1 MTNIFLTFS
10 LLTNIFFNCK
20 MKIQLKREY
29 CFGLQIIRK
38 NIKET
43 RKALKMTQ
51 EQLAEQI
58 DVSTV
63 FISQIENGSR
73 KPSLETIYKISIAL
87 KIKIDTLINNDT
99 ADENIRDIE
108 KLIELLSRC
117 FPSERDFV
125 TDISR
130 EVIIKLMEHKI
141 LD

>member
-1 MTNIFLTFS
+1 
-10 LLTNIFFNCK
+10 
-20 MKIQLKREY
+20 
-29 CFGLQIIRK
+29 
-38 NIKET
+38 
-43 RKALKMTQ
+43 
-51 EQLAEQI
+51 
-58 DVSTV
+58 
-63 FISQIENGSR
+63 
-73 KPSLETIYKISIAL
+73 LETIYKISIAL

-117 FPSERDFV
+117 SPSERDFV

>member
-1 MTNIFLTFS
+1 MDYK
-10 LLTNIFFNCK
+10 LL
-20 MKIQLKREY
+20 
-29 CFGLQIIRK
+29 GK

>member
-1 MTNIFLTFS
+1 MDYK
-10 LLTNIFFNCK
+10 LL
-20 MKIQLKREY
+20 
-29 CFGLQIIRK
+29 GK
-38 NIKET
+38 NIKEA
-43 RKALKMTQ
+43 RKSLKMTQ

-117 FPSERDFV
+117 SPSERDFV

-141 LD
+141 LN

>member
-1 MTNIFLTFS
+1 
-10 LLTNIFFNCK
+10 

>member
-1 MTNIFLTFS
+1 MDYK
-10 LLTNIFFNCK
+10 LL
-20 MKIQLKREY
+20 
-29 CFGLQIIRK
+29 GK
-38 NIKET
+38 NIKEA
-43 RKALKMTQ
+43 RKSLKMTQ

-87 KIKIDTLINNDT
+87 KIKIDTLINT

-117 FPSERDFV
+117 SPSERDFV

-141 LD
+141 LN